1 MRICSANRT
10 VREDNVGSEPSMK
23 SAAPAAASLEEPPG
37 DSLIDPED
45 RRRPRLRTEHL
56 SVHFE
61 DRSAL
66 EDVSLRF
73 FPGATT
79 SLVGPNGA
87 GKSTLLKCL
96 AGMLPPTHGAVFLD
110 GTPVRRPSQRVAYV
124 PQRSEVDWRFP
135 ISVFDVALMGRALGA
150 NRLAP
155 VPERDR
161 QAARSALDAV
171 GMSRFASVQIGAL
184 SGGQQQRVFIARAL
198 LQQADVLLLDE
209 PFSGVDTP
217 TQSLV
222 LDILGDLRGQ
232 GKSIVFAT
240 HDLAMAEQSANNC
253 VLLNR
258 HVIASGPPRDVL
270 TISNLQTTF
279 GGAAL
284 LPEAHEPRP

>member
-1 MRICSANRT
+1 MSQ
-10 VREDNVGSEPSMK
+10 
-23 SAAPAAASLEEPPG
+23 
-37 DSLIDPED
+37 DSLIAPDD
-45 RRRPRLRTEHL
+45 RRAPRLATEHL

-66 EDVSLRF
+66 DDVSLRF
-73 FPGATT
+73 YPGETT

-96 AGMLPPTHGAVFLD
+96 AGMHPPTHGRVLLD
-110 GTPVRRPSQRVAYV
+110 GAPVCRPSQRVAYV

-135 ISVFDVALMGRALGA
+135 ISVLDVALMGQALDV
-150 NRLAP
+150 NRLWPIPA
-155 VPERDR
+155 RDR
-161 QAARSALDAV
+161 QAALDALDAV
-171 GMSRFASVQIGAL
+171 RMSRFASVQIGAL

-222 LDILGDLRGQ
+222 LDILTNLRAT
-232 GKSIVFAT
+232 GKTIIFAT
-240 HDLAMAEQSANNC
+240 HDLAMAEQSANTC

-258 HVIASGPPRDVL
+258 HVIASGPPSAVL
-270 TISNLQTTF
+270 TVSHLQATF

-284 LPEAHEPRP
+284 LPVALESRP

>member
-1 MRICSANRT
+1 
-10 VREDNVGSEPSMK
+10 VGTEPSIP
-23 SAAPAAASLEEPPG
+23 SAAPGVTRLDATPG
-37 DSLIDPED
+37 YALTAPEK
-45 RRRPRLRTEHL
+45 RRGPRFWTEHL

-73 FPGATT
+73 FPGETT

-96 AGMLPPTHGAVFLD
+96 AGMLPPTHGTVLLD
-110 GTPVRRPSQRVAYV
+110 GAPVRRPSQRVAYV

-209 PFSGVDTP
+209 PFSGVDAP

-222 LDILGDLRGQ
+222 LDIFGDLRGQ

-240 HDLAMAEQSANNC
+240 HDLAMAEQSSNTC

-258 HVIASGPPRDVL
+258 HVIASGPPREVL
-270 TISNLQTTF
+270 TISNLQATF

-284 LPEAHEPRP
+284 LPMTHEPRT